1 MIASPPE
8 DLPLYRAADIARLS
22 ALDRHADVPED
33 ARTRRLLAW
42 ITEPDPSTGRYP
54 LGALVT
60 AALVAR
66 MLDAGATL
74 HQVKDAHASLAATD
88 GVRFPFAARG
98 EFLAGPP
105 GVFVWSDATPQQ
117 LTHLSTLNLQ
127 EASADALSTLVN
139 RVELGTAGELVG
151 WEPDGFSEL
160 RLRPSVQG
168 GAATVAGTRIR
179 TIDVAEHLAAG
190 ISRRDLRDW
199 YGLSDLQ
206 IKQAAEFEST
216 LERLREAA

>member
-1 MIASPPE
+1 MISSLTE

-22 ALDRHADVPED
+22 ALDRHASSPDD
-33 ARTRRLLAW
+33 ARVRRLLGW
-42 ITEPDPSTGRYP
+42 ISEPDTDSGRYP

-66 MLDAGATL
+66 MIDAGATL
-74 HQVKDAHASLAATD
+74 AQIKDAHRSLAD
-88 GVRFPFAARG
+88 SDDVRFPFAARS

-105 GVFVWSDATPQQ
+105 GVFIWSDASPRQ
-117 LTHLSTLNLQ
+117 LTHLSELNRQ

-160 RLRPSVQG
+160 RLKPSVQG
-168 GAATVAGTRIR
+168 GAATVTGTRIR
-179 TIDVAEHLAAG
+179 TVDVAEHLEAG
-190 ISRRDLRDW
+190 VTRAELSEW
-199 YGLSDLQ
+199 YGLSKRQ
-206 IKQAAEFEST
+206 IDQAAEFEST
-216 LERLREAA
+216 LHRLRTAA